1 MIFHD
6 DIFRHFSY
14 KKAEK
19 HPLSKITPI
28 NKQTNIQKTL
38 QFQITRQKK
47 ST

>member
-1 MIFHD
+1 MTIFSGTFL
-6 DIFRHFSY
+6 I

-19 HPLSKITPI
+19 QSLSKITPI

-47 ST
+47 PT